1 MNTGLKRCKSDFGFH
16 NMAKKAPSIKRQLI
30 FYEKSLEK
38 SKLTNEDRFNKVTKL
53 GDYRYNN
60 SRLEEEIDINLGK
73 LVKCEI
79 KSNVDNKYEDLEHLL
94 A

>member
-1 MNTGLKRCKSDFGFH
+1 M
-16 NMAKKAPSIKRQLI
+16 
-30 FYEKSLEK
+30 
-38 SKLTNEDRFNKVTKL
+38 TNEDRFNQVTVL

-60 SRLEEEIDINLGK
+60 SRLNEEIDINLGK

-79 KSNVDNKYEDLEHLL
+79 KHNVDNKYEDLEHLL